1 MSTPCDV
8 PSCESPIVDDAFVC
22 VGCALRL
29 RNALLRVGGENGHE
43 GLATDL
49 DLAISRQRRT
59 GPGNMGRRST
69 EIPLA
74 YDQEAS
80 ESAAVLRNTLS
91 TWCRLLQEEIGGCLP
106 RDTPTAMALWLVR
119 FTEWLRRSPL
129 GAECVDEVDA
139 AVDQAEKAVDL
150 PVERVLAGVCD
161 GCGRPCYARAGAAR
175 TRCVDCG
182 REIDV
187 ERGRERLL
195 RNAGDRLVTAAEG
208 ARALCALG
216 HEVSAAA
223 VRGYARRGR
232 ITVRGRGSANRPLY
246 ALGDILDA
254 YPGRSAA

>member
-1 MSTPCDV
+1 MNLPCDV
-8 PSCESPIVDDAFVC
+8 PSCDNPIADDAFVC

-29 RNALLRVGGENGHE
+29 RKALLQVSGESGQE

-69 EIPLA
+69 ETPLA

-80 ESAAVLRNTLS
+80 EAAAVLRNTLA
-91 TWCRLLQEEIGGCLP
+91 TWCRLLQEEIGGLLP
-106 RDTPTAMALWLVR
+106 RDTPAAMALWLVR

-139 AVDQAEKAVDL
+139 AVTQAEKAIDL

-161 GCGRPCYARAGAAR
+161 DCGRPCYARMGAAR

-187 ERGRERLL
+187 EQGRERLL
-195 RNAGDRLVTAAEG
+195 RDAGEQLVTAAEG
-208 ARALCALG
+208 ARALCVLG
-216 HEVSAAA
+216 HEVSAAT

-232 ITVRGRGSANRPLY
+232 ITVQGRGSANRPLY

-254 YPGRSAA
+254 YPGHSAA